1 MHEVMHVSDE
11 VEALTV
17 KRASANEV
25 RRTAMS
31 EGMRLLRD
39 DGLSKAAKGL
49 TSIEDVLR
57 VTA

>member
-1 MHEVMHVSDE
+1 MQVTDE
-11 VEALTV
+11 IEALTV

-25 RRTAMS
+25 RRTAIT

-39 DGLSKAAKGL
+39 DGLSKAAEGL